1 MSSQQSLLRCRRRTV
16 SPPVRASARHSAP
29 LSVPGPKARPPA
41 AMTLPGR
48 TPAPNARI
56 LPVTDPDSLNPIRG
70 CCQDSRG
77 SRRMRA
83 AAGAS
88 DHLGGVVAGC
98 LAVEGA
104 LARRDS
110 RALHRMGDPACCRHQ
125 SSTTTLGSELAAVPA
140 RPGRRDRRSRF
151 LHVDTVLLRLKLVG
165 QRERLLQVG
174 PDLDAGADLL
184 VKDLVALRP
193 AEGFE
198 LARQLLAG
206 GRRPRVPVPRRPLG
220 PRRRDH
226 GKRGALLPRPAGATV
241 GGHRHF
247 EFLRSAGT
255 RTKRVWYVAAIFPP
269 RVRQALP
276 AGALQFGQS

>member
-1 MSSQQSLLRCRRRTV
+1 MPASYCFTA
-16 SPPVRASARHSAP
+16 RA
-29 LSVPGPKARPPA
+29 GFRPPQRTTLSSWSQGSPTCCNDPA
-41 AMTLPGR
+41 RKDPSAQCPDPASDRPGQFEPNPGLLPGLGVR
-48 TPAPNARI
+48 GGCAQPLALVIILAVWWLGAWRLKGRLPGVTVAPSTVWEILRAAGINPAP
-56 LPVTDPDSLNPIRG
+56 
-70 CCQDSRG
+70 
-77 SRRMRA
+77 RRSGPSWRQFLHA
-83 AAGAS
+83 QAAGI
-88 DHLGGVVAGC
+88 VA
-98 LAVEGA
+98 V
-104 LARRDS
+104 D
-110 RALHRMGDPACCRHQ
+110 
-125 SSTTTLGSELAAVPA
+125 
-140 RPGRRDRRSRF
+140 F